1 MQVFAERDLR
11 FGAFLGDPK
20 SPLCCASNHNLPYF
34 GLINIVLI
42 SKSIKTIQF
51 ERYPELPN
59 QSVAA
64 SVSEFPVLRPS
75 AAKPPMLMER
85 TQPVLDKL
93 SRALG
98 EPIITY
104 WNSNK
109 GSICQNDV
117 AGLYALLR
125 KLGSIERLTLFVK
138 SDGGS
143 GQASLRMV
151 NLLRRYVK
159 HLTVLAPLECQS
171 AATMLALGADRIL
184 MGPLAHLSAV
194 DTSLTHD
201 LSPIDRDND
210 RVSVSNDELLRVI
223 RLWTEQAKDSTT
235 NPYESLFPY
244 VHPLVI
250 GAVDR
255 SSALSTRI
263 CEEILSYHMDDK
275 ERAREISNNLNA
287 GYPSHN
293 YPITLREAR
302 RIGLNVEAMDDS
314 INALLFELNE
324 IYSEMGESATT
335 DYDEKN
341 SHDNSIIK
349 VMEASGT
356 LIYYQLDKD
365 WHYRSEER
373 RWVALNEKSQWR
385 KAELVKGK
393 VNISQLHVR

>member
-1 MQVFAERDLR
+1 
-11 FGAFLGDPK
+11 
-20 SPLCCASNHNLPYF
+20 
-34 GLINIVLI
+34 
-42 SKSIKTIQF
+42 
-51 ERYPELPN
+51 LPN
-59 QSVAA
+59 PSVSV
-64 SVSEFPVLRPS
+64 SVSEVAVIRPA
-75 AAKPPMLMER
+75 AAKPPMLIER
-85 TQPVLDKL
+85 TQPVLERL
-93 SRALG
+93 SNLLG
-98 EPIITY
+98 EPVITY
-104 WNSNK
+104 WISSK
-109 GSICQNDV
+109 GSICQSDV
-117 AGLYALLR
+117 ASLYALLR
-125 KLGSIERLTLFVK
+125 NVGSIDRLSLFVK

-171 AATMLALGADRIL
+171 AATMLALGADKIL

-223 RLWTEQAKDSTT
+223 RLWSEQAKDSTT
-235 NPYESLFPY
+235 NPYAALFPY

-263 CEEILSYHMDDK
+263 CEEILSYHMDDV
-275 ERAREISNNLNA
+275 ERAREISNNLNS

-293 YPITLREAR
+293 YPITLREAK
-302 RIGLNVEAMDDS
+302 RIGLNVEPMDDGV
-314 INALLFELNE
+314 NALLFELNE
-324 IYSEMGESATT
+324 IYSEMGQSANT

-349 VMEASGT
+349 VMEASGA
-356 LIYYQLDKD
+356 LIYYQIDKD

-385 KAELVKGK
+385 KADLIKGK
-393 VNISQLHVR
+393 VTISQLHVR

>member
-1 MQVFAERDLR
+1 M
-11 FGAFLGDPK
+11 
-20 SPLCCASNHNLPYF
+20 
-34 GLINIVLI
+34 LI
-42 SKSIKTIQF
+42 
-51 ERYPELPN
+51 
-59 QSVAA
+59 
-64 SVSEFPVLRPS
+64 
-75 AAKPPMLMER
+75 ER
-85 TQPVLDKL
+85 TQVVLDKL
-93 SRALG
+93 SKRLG
-98 EPIITY
+98 EPVITY
-104 WNSNK
+104 WNSSK
-109 GSICQNDV
+109 GSICQSDV

-125 KLGSIERLTLFVK
+125 NVGAVDRLSLFLK

-151 NLLRRYVK
+151 NLLRQYVK
-159 HLTVLAPLECQS
+159 HLTVLTPLECQS
-171 AATMLALGADRIL
+171 AATTLALGADRIL
-184 MGPLAHLSAV
+184 MGPLAQLSAV

-210 RVSVSNDELLRVI
+210 RVSVSNDELLRVV
-223 RLWTEQAKDSTT
+223 RLWTEQAKNPTS

-263 CEEILSYHMDDK
+263 CEEILSYHMNDK
-275 ERAREISNNLNA
+275 ERAREISNHLNA

-302 RIGLNVEAMDDS
+302 RIGLKVEAMGDDV
-314 INALLFELNE
+314 NALLFELNE
-324 IYSEMGESATT
+324 IYSEMGQNATT

-349 VMEASGT
+349 MMEASCAM
-356 LIYYQLDKD
+356 IFYQLDKD

-373 RWVALNEKSQWR
+373 RWVALNEKSIWR
-385 KAELVKGK
+385 KAEVVQGK
-393 VNISQLHVR
+393 AAISQLHVR

>member
-1 MQVFAERDLR
+1 
-11 FGAFLGDPK
+11 
-20 SPLCCASNHNLPYF
+20 
-34 GLINIVLI
+34 
-42 SKSIKTIQF
+42 
-51 ERYPELPN
+51 
-59 QSVAA
+59 
-64 SVSEFPVLRPS
+64 
-75 AAKPPMLMER
+75 
-85 TQPVLDKL
+85 
-93 SRALG
+93 
-98 EPIITY
+98 
-104 WNSNK
+104 
-109 GSICQNDV
+109 
-117 AGLYALLR
+117 
-125 KLGSIERLTLFVK
+125 
-138 SDGGS
+138 
-143 GQASLRMV
+143 
-151 NLLRRYVK
+151 VK

-171 AATMLALGADRIL
+171 AATMLALGADKIL

-235 NPYESLFPY
+235 NPYAALFPY

-263 CEEILSYHMDDK
+263 CEEILSYHMHDQ
-275 ERAREISNNLNA
+275 ERAREISNNLNS

-293 YPITLREAR
+293 YPITLREAK
-302 RIGLNVEAMDDS
+302 RIGLNVEPMED
-314 INALLFELNE
+314 NVNGLLFELNE
-324 IYSEMGESATT
+324 IYSEMGQSAST

-356 LIYYQLDKD
+356 MVYYQLDKD

-385 KAELVKGK
+385 KADLANGK
-393 VNISQLHVR
+393 VTISQLHVR

>member
-1 MQVFAERDLR
+1 
-11 FGAFLGDPK
+11 
-20 SPLCCASNHNLPYF
+20 
-34 GLINIVLI
+34 
-42 SKSIKTIQF
+42 
-51 ERYPELPN
+51 LPN
-59 QSVAA
+59 PSVSV
-64 SVSEFPVLRPS
+64 SVSEVAVIRPT
-75 AAKPPMLMER
+75 ATKPPMLIER
-85 TQPVLDKL
+85 TQPVLEKL
-93 SRALG
+93 SKVLV
-98 EPIITY
+98 EPVITY

-117 AGLYALLR
+117 ASLYALLR
-125 KLGSIERLTLFVK
+125 NLGNVERLSLFVK

-159 HLTVLAPLECQS
+159 HLTILAPLECQS

-210 RVSVSNDELLRVI
+210 RVSVSNDELLRVV
-223 RLWTEQAKDSTT
+223 RLWTEQAKDSTA
-235 NPYESLFPY
+235 NPYAALFPY

-263 CEEILSYHMDDK
+263 CEEILSYHMDDQ

-302 RIGLNVEAMDDS
+302 RIGLNVDAMDEGV
-314 INALLFELNE
+314 NALLFELNE
-324 IYSEMGESATT
+324 IYSEMGQSANT

-349 VMEASGT
+349 VMEANGT

-385 KAELVKGK
+385 KADLIKGK
-393 VNISQLHVR
+393 VTISQLHVR

>member
-1 MQVFAERDLR
+1 M
-11 FGAFLGDPK
+11 PK
-20 SPLCCASNHNLPYF
+20 
-34 GLINIVLI
+34 
-42 SKSIKTIQF
+42 KSTS
-51 ERYPELPN
+51 ELPARRR
-59 QSVAA
+59 AA
-64 SVSEFPVLRPS
+64 NTPPV
-75 AAKPPMLMER
+75 LMER
-85 TQPVLDKL
+85 TQPVIERL
-93 SRALG
+93 AATLG
-98 EPIITY
+98 EPVFTY
-104 WNSNK
+104 WNSTK
-109 GSICQNDV
+109 GAICQNDV

-125 KLGSIERLTLFVK
+125 STGKLDRLSLFMK

-143 GQASLRMV
+143 GQAALRMV

-223 RLWTEQAKDSTT
+223 RLWTEQAKDSTA
-235 NPYESLFPY
+235 NPYEALFPY

-263 CEEILSYHMDDK
+263 CEEILSYHMTDE
-275 ERAREISNNLNA
+275 ERAREISNILNS

-293 YPITLREAR
+293 YPITLREAN
-302 RIGLNVEAMDDS
+302 RIGLNVEPMEDAV
-314 INALLFELNE
+314 NGLLFELNE
-324 IYSEMGESATT
+324 IYSEMGQSAST
-335 DYDEKN
+335 DFDEKN
-341 SHDNSIIK
+341 SHDNSILNIL
-349 VMEASGT
+349 ESSGQ
-356 LIYYQLDKD
+356 LIYFQLDKD

-373 RWVALNEKSQWR
+373 RWVAMNDKSSWR
-385 KAELVKGK
+385 KAEITKGK
-393 VNISQLHVR
+393 VAISQLHVR